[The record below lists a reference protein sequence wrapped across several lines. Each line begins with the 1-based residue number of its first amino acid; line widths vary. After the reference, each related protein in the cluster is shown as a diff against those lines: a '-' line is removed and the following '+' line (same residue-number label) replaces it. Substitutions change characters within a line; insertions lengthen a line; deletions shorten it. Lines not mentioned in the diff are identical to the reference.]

1 MENVLLKRSLQAALI
16 YIFVF
21 LSAAAVAMARDATI
35 SGSIIGGYRVL
46 PVDISSQKLHFTVY
60 RGDYIKFDLN
70 PSIAD
75 PILAIPDLNIEERLP
90 ASVNESPYF
99 KMKTSGNFAF
109 SLGEMSGV
117 IEVVDF
123 DRPNY
128 REVTAQEA
136 AELIAKT
143 EPLVLDVRTP
153 KEYQQGHLESSVL
166 IPLQEL
172 QTRWPEIADYRNQD
186 VLIYCAT
193 GNRSTVASKILIDSG
208 FKRIVN
214 MRHGIVDWARRG
226 LPFVQ

>member
-1 MENVLLKRSLQAALI
+1 
-16 YIFVF
+16 
-21 LSAAAVAMARDATI
+21 
-35 SGSIIGGYRVL
+35 
-46 PVDISSQKLHFTVY
+46 
-60 RGDYIKFDLN
+60 
-70 PSIAD
+70 
-75 PILAIPDLNIEERLP
+75 
-90 ASVNESPYF
+90 
-99 KMKTSGNFAF
+99 MKTSGNFAF

-128 REVTAQEA
+128 REVTAQQA
-136 AELIAKT
+136 AELIGNT

-153 KEYQQGHLESSVL
+153 KEYQQGHLEGSVL

-214 MRHGIVDWARRG
+214 MRHGIVDWAQQG